1 MEALTN
7 LVENLQDVKDALLD
21 DCDNGD
27 IHIAKVCHRLRGF
40 ANDLVEPPEGL
51 EHTDDGLAHL
61 RTPPPNWVSAS
72 VDSRADD
79 TIYESELDEASD
91 EGSGSFDEAEEAKD
105 TPAGKKR
112 KIEKAS
118 AKKKAKAKAKAAPED
133 EVLTKACLKE
143 QAAAN
148 KKAALIASA
157 KKKAGKRPIV
167 VSEPDDS
174 DGEPLSKSNFSPK
187 RGLKT
192 AGVVDHLKSPKTK
205 KGKDAFNISPKRAQ
219 EYFDEAKSRLE
230 DEADEDEPQSKVA
243 STRAADFIENYEQL
257 DEVIEVDSVVEKKDD
272 EGTKVV
278 EKKKD
283 GKKKKG
289 GKPKRFP
296 SLQEATDSCRLGSD
310 EDHEDDE
317 EDEDAKSGCKGDKGE
332 DDDEDEDE
340 KSGCNKGDKG
350 EDAKGE
356 DAKGEDAKGDKV
368 HEREGEEL

>member
-72 VDSRADD
+72 VDSQADE
-79 TIYESELDEASD
+79 TSYESELDEASD

-105 TPAGKKR
+105 TPAAKKR

-143 QAAAN
+143 QAAA
-148 KKAALIASA
+148 KQKAALIASA

-192 AGVVDHLKSPKTK
+192 AGVVDGKFKHRPMHDSPKTK

-283 GKKKKG
+283 GKKKE
-289 GKPKRFP
+289 RWQAQEVSEP
-296 SLQEATDSCRLGSD
+296 SRGDRL
-310 EDHEDDE
+310 
-317 EDEDAKSGCKGDKGE
+317 
-332 DDDEDEDE
+332 
-340 KSGCNKGDKG
+340 
-350 EDAKGE
+350 
-356 DAKGEDAKGDKV
+356 
-368 HEREGEEL
+368 L